1 VRIYPEFTNFNL
13 SKAFFKLAKNTKRV
27 PFLNEEEKQNTQ
39 SAIKNTTTT
48 ALRLQQQ
55 RAIFDD

>member
-1 VRIYPEFTNFNL
+1 
-13 SKAFFKLAKNTKRV
+13 V

-48 ALRLQQQ
+48 ALRLQQK